1 MQKTSKPLLLDAAN
15 DPHMSRFNSGREAAR
30 HYLKVLGAYRAARSR
45 AGIPSALGING
56 WTILRTVV
64 IALRLHRRSRP
75 TVVAV
80 IEDN

>member
-1 MQKTSKPLLLDAAN
+1 MQMTSKPLLLDAAN

-30 HYLKVLGAYRAARSR
+30 TAEGLGAYRAARSR
-45 AGIPSALGING
+45 GGIPSALGING
-56 WTILRTVV
+56 WTILSTVV